1 MALTAG
7 KRAQHHAVALVV
19 SPCRAPAFGRRHRG
33 EVAPCIVG
41 VTRLA
46 TVLVRRQYGQAELVE
61 GGAAAVAFGV
71 YRHVQ
76 FLELV
81 VVLSCHAPVG
91 IHHLI
96 YQLVLVIELSY
107 GMDSTEYLGCGKP
120 LLKSR

>member
-46 TVLVRRQYGQAELVE
+46 TVLVRRQHGQAELVE

-81 VVLSCHAPVG
+81 VVLPGHAPVG

-96 YQLVLVIELSY
+96 YQLVFAMEVF
-107 GMDSTEYLGCGKP
+107 GGVNSTDYICF
-120 LLKSR
+120 

>member
-61 GGAAAVAFGV
+61 GGATAVAFGV

-81 VVLSCHAPVG
+81 VVLPGHAPVG

-96 YQLVLVIELSY
+96 YQLVFAMEVF
-107 GMDSTEYLGCGKP
+107 GGVNSTDYICF
-120 LLKSR
+120 